1 MGSREDILSGIQ
13 KAKPSGYELPED
25 LLFVSVAGDLSEA
38 FAEIARSNGS
48 QVSFIEN
55 LDEVSTYMKENM
67 KSDAR
72 VISAINGL
80 WDENKEE
87 EVNDPHDLENV
98 DVAILEG
105 SIGVVENAAVW
116 ITENQM
122 KYRALPFITQH
133 LFVVLAADKIVALMH
148 DAYAVIEDSGEGFA
162 SFISGPSKTAD
173 IEQSLVIGAHG
184 ARSHHIFILRED

>member
-1 MGSREDILSGIQ
+1 
-13 KAKPSGYELPED
+13 
-25 LLFVSVAGDLSEA
+25 
-38 FAEIARSNGS
+38 
-48 QVSFIEN
+48 
-55 LDEVSTYMKENM
+55 MKENM

-105 SIGVVENAAVW
+105 SIGVAENAAVW